1 MTVNKFRDFSFEKY
15 YKQFDLSKESYYSM
29 KRLERK
35 RLVIACNQINKNS

>member
-1 MTVNKFRDFSFEKY
+1 MTVNKFRDFIFEKY
-15 YKQFDLSKESYYSM
+15 YKQFDLSKESYSM